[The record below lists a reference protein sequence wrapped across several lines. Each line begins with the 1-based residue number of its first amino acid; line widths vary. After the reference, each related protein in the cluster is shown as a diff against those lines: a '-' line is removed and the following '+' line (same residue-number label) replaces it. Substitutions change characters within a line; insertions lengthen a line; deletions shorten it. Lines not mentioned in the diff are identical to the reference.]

1 MKRPNEIKTVEIK
14 RVENR
19 TAMTGDDASI
29 FDPMMCPLLAGL
41 SPEEQAERMEQD
53 PAISACIRRLGTG
66 TGGPN
71 CCSVKR
77 AHKRVSTIRS

>member
-1 MKRPNEIKTVEIK
+1 MTRPSDCKNAETKNAEI
-14 RVENR
+14 R
-19 TAMTGDDASI
+19 AGMAGDDASV

-53 PAISACIRRLGTG
+53 PAISACIRRLGAG
-66 TGGPN
+66 TGGPH

-77 AHKRVSTIRS
+77 GNARVSTIRS